1 MVIKPLIRGLSWF
14 AVLLSL
20 TWVASIGTAAPAAAK
35 PARTWSK
42 HLENLRRHA
51 VKVGVQVNDLPSGR
65 VIWQNS
71 AKIPLVP
78 ASLAKVLTSY
88 AALRALG
95 PYYRFKTEIHA
106 SGHVS
111 GGTLQGRLVIRGGG
125 DPYLF
130 ARDFWEIAGR
140 LKAAGIDKVT
150 EGVYIDNGFF
160 QPQSE
165 HLCIDQHCERGYN
178 PVISALALD
187 YNTLEFRLV
196 SGKSV
201 GQPAR
206 ISWLPPSDYVAISN
220 RTTTIGASKPT
231 QLQILSKGVQQEA
244 RELFELIGPFRTE
257 LPLGAE
263 YRINVAD
270 PLLFAARSVAEI
282 MRRAGIEVGPGAGA
296 ARIDPKAERLFVRQ
310 SPPLG
315 DLLFGLNRYSNNF
328 MAETLFR
335 VIGAEQLGTPA
346 TAAKGAQ
353 AVTGA
358 LQQLGAGNS
367 ELTIDSGSGLSRT
380 TRASAHTFNL
390 VLVDLYNDFEVGPE
404 FLSSLA
410 RNGEEGTLRKRFR
423 SGTRDLMVRG
433 KTGTLADVVGFSG
446 YVSDGSGRVFAVT
459 VLLNDVNQGWE
470 AKRALDNLLM
480 SIPELA
486 ATAN

>member
-1 MVIKPLIRGLSWF
+1 MVAKPLAHSFTLF
-14 AVLLSL
+14 AVLLAL
-20 TWVASIGTAAPAAAK
+20 TGVGSIGAAAPAAIK
-35 PARTWSK
+35 PARTWSE
-42 HLENLRRHA
+42 HLSELRGHA

-65 VIWQNS
+65 LIWENS

-95 PYYRFKTEIHA
+95 PYYQFKTEIYA
-106 SGHVS
+106 CGRIS
-111 GGTLQGRLVIRGGG
+111 GGTLEGRLVIRGGG

-140 LKAAGIDKVT
+140 LKTAGIDKVT
-150 EGVYIDNGFF
+150 EGVYIDNRFF
-160 QPQSE
+160 QPQWE

-196 SGKSV
+196 SGTAV
-201 GQPAR
+201 GRPAR
-206 ISWLPPSDYVAISN
+206 ISWFPPGDYARISN

-231 QLQILSKGVQQEA
+231 QLQILSKGVQPEG
-244 RELFELIGPFRTE
+244 RELFELGGPFRTE

-270 PLLFAARSVAEI
+270 PVLFAARSIAEI

-296 ARIDPKAERLFVRQ
+296 ARVDPKAERLFVRQ

-353 AVTGA
+353 AVTRQ
-358 LQQLGAGNS
+358 LQQLGAGNA
-367 ELTIDSGSGLSRT
+367 ELAIDSGSGLSRT
-380 TRASAHTFNL
+380 TRASARTFNL

-410 RNGEEGTLRKRFR
+410 RNGEDGTLRKRFR
-423 SGTRDLMVRG
+423 ASTGDVTVRG

-459 VLLNDVNQGWE
+459 VLLNDVNQRWE
-470 AKRALDNLLM
+470 ARRALDNLLM
-480 SIPELA
+480 SIPDLA
-486 ATAN
+486 RS